1 MVDLIARK
9 RIDILVD
16 APLSDWLVSRAAD
29 AGIAHY
35 TFMDMAEGRGQG
47 GSWRDDEL
55 SGAASKRMFIAI
67 ASSEKTAKL
76 IDQLSPFLTTYG
88 LVVTLC
94 DVEVV
99 RGDRF

>member
-1 MVDLIARK
+1 
-9 RIDILVD
+9 
-16 APLSDWLVSRAAD
+16 
-29 AGIAHY
+29 
-35 TFMDMAEGRGQG
+35 
-47 GSWRDDEL
+47 
-55 SGAASKRMFIAI
+55 
-67 ASSEKTAKL
+67 L